1 MEPVW
6 NRGSTCDTLETAR
19 RYMEMVK
26 DSLFVHLLTGC
37 VLFAGKD
44 EFVSAGC

>member
-6 NRGSTCDTLETAR
+6 DSGSTCDSLEPQGD
-19 RYMEMVK
+19 YMGMVK

-37 VLFAGKD
+37 VLFACKD
-44 EFVSAGC
+44 EFVSASC